1 MSTIKANT
9 LLHSDG
15 STTTQPSIPALD
27 KRMAK
32 AWVTFDHQTPAIL
45 DSYNISSIT
54 DRGSAKGTLNFTTAM
69 ANTNYCVVGNAH
81 DGGGEDDNRS
91 FMHSNNTTETTSA
104 FDFYTGSVSDLS
116 GSIIANE
123 ADHLSVIVFGS

>member
-32 AWVTFDHQTPAIL
+32 AWCLYQGNTNTL
-45 DSYNISSIT
+45 SNSYNVSSVT
-54 DRGSAKGTLNFTTAM
+54 DVATGTFLV
-69 ANTNYCVVGNAH
+69 NY
-81 DGGGEDDNRS
+81 
-91 FMHSNNTTETTSA
+91 TTSVSNASHITVASSGPQSGAARNIVAGARPVSTSTADLLVETSDGLALDTSQISFIA
-104 FDFYTGSVSDLS
+104 FD
-116 GSIIANE
+116 N
-123 ADHLSVIVFGS
+123 

>member
-32 AWVTFDHQTPAIL
+32 AWCLYQGNTNTL
-45 DSYNISSIT
+45 SNSYNVSSVT
-54 DRGSAKGTLNFTTAM
+54 DVATGTFLVNYTTAVSS
-69 ANTNYCVVGNAH
+69 ASHITVASCPTRSGAARNIVAGARPVSTSTADLFVETS
-81 DGGGEDDNRS
+81 DGAALDQSQIS
-91 FMHSNNTTETTSA
+91 FIA
-104 FDFYTGSVSDLS
+104 FD
-116 GSIIANE
+116 N
-123 ADHLSVIVFGS
+123 

>member
-32 AWVTFDHQTPAIL
+32 AWCLYQGNTNTL
-45 DSYNISSIT
+45 SNSYNVSSVT
-54 DRGSAKGTLNFTTAM
+54 DSATGTFIV
-69 ANTNYCVVGNAH
+69 NY
-81 DGGGEDDNRS
+81 
-91 FMHSNNTTETTSA
+91 TTSVSNALHITLASTSTASGAARNIVAGARPVSTSTADLLVETSDGLALDTSQISFIA
-104 FDFYTGSVSDLS
+104 FD
-116 GSIIANE
+116 N
-123 ADHLSVIVFGS
+123 